1 MKKIILAG
9 GCFWG
14 VQAYYDKVTGVKKTE
29 VGYTDG
35 DFPNPTYEQVCNGSN
50 HAEAV
55 KIEFDETEVS
65 LKRILDHFFQ
75 IIDPTL
81 LNRQGNDIGKQY
93 RTVIFYDNDE
103 DLNFI
108 DDYIEKIKNNFK
120 KPIKTEVKLAPEF
133 YPAEAYHQKYL
144 RKNPC
149 GYCHIDLSLVDELD
163 KEFFED

>member
-14 VQAYYDKVTGVKKTE
+14 VQAYYDKVSGVKATE
-29 VGYTDG
+29 VGYIDG

-55 KIEFDETEVS
+55 KIEYNSDEVS
-65 LKRILDHFFQ
+65 LKKLLDHFFQ

-81 LNRQGNDIGKQY
+81 VNRQGNDIGRQY
-93 RTVIFYDNDE
+93 RTAIFYDTEE
-103 DLNFI
+103 DFQFI
-108 DDYIEKIKNNFK
+108 KNYIDKIKSNYK
-120 KPIKTEVKLAPEF
+120 KEIKTEIKPASEF

-144 RKNPC
+144 KKNPC
-149 GYCHIDLSLVDELD
+149 GYCHIDLSLVDEID
-163 KEFFED
+163 KKYFE

>member
-14 VQAYYDKVTGVKKTE
+14 VQAYYDKVSGVKATE
-29 VGYTDG
+29 VGYIDG

-55 KIEFDETEVS
+55 KIEYNSDEVS
-65 LKRILDHFFQ
+65 LRKLLDHFFQ

-81 LNRQGNDIGKQY
+81 VNRQGNDIGRQY
-93 RTVIFYDNDE
+93 RTAIFYDTEE
-103 DLNFI
+103 DFQFI
-108 DDYIEKIKNNFK
+108 KNYIDKIKSNYK
-120 KPIKTEVKLAPEF
+120 KEIKTEIKPASEF

-144 RKNPC
+144 KKNPC
-149 GYCHIDLSLVDELD
+149 GYCHIDLSLVDEID
-163 KEFFED
+163 KKYFE

>member
-14 VQAYYDKVTGVKKTE
+14 VQAYYDKVSGVKATE
-29 VGYTDG
+29 VGYIDG

-55 KIEFDETEVS
+55 KIEYNSDEVS
-65 LKRILDHFFQ
+65 LKKLLDHFFQ

-81 LNRQGNDIGKQY
+81 VNRQGNDIGRQY
-93 RTVIFYDNDE
+93 RTAIFYDTEE
-103 DLNFI
+103 DFQFI
-108 DDYIEKIKNNFK
+108 KNYIEKIKSNYK
-120 KPIKTEVKLAPEF
+120 KEIKTEIKPASEF

-144 RKNPC
+144 KKNPC
-149 GYCHIDLSLVDELD
+149 GYCHIDLSLVDEID
-163 KEFFED
+163 KKYFE

>member
-14 VQAYYDKVTGVKKTE
+14 VQAYYDKVSGVKKTE

-55 KIEFDETEVS
+55 YIEYEENEVS
-65 LKRILDHFFQ
+65 LRRILDHFFQ

-81 LNRQGNDIGKQY
+81 LNRQGNDIGRQY
-93 RTVIFYDNDE
+93 RTAIFYFTEADE
-103 DLNFI
+103 AFI
-108 DDYIEKIKNNFK
+108 KDYIVQVKKNYSK
-120 KPIKTEVKLAPEF
+120 EIKTEVKRAVEF

-144 RKNPC
+144 KKNPC
-149 GYCHIDLSLVDELD
+149 GYCHIDLSLVDEID
-163 KEFFED
+163 KEFFE

>member
-14 VQAYYDKVTGVKKTE
+14 VQAYYDKVTGVKFTE
-29 VGYTDG
+29 VGYIDG

-55 KIEFDETEVS
+55 LVEYDENIVS
-65 LKRILDHFFQ
+65 QKRILEHFFQ
-75 IIDPTL
+75 IIDPTQI
-81 LNRQGNDIGKQY
+81 NRQGPDIGKQY
-93 RTVIFYDNDE
+93 RTGIFYFSEEDQQLIND
-103 DLNFI
+103 FI
-108 DDYIEKIKNNFK
+108 ASIKDK
-120 KPIKTEVKLAPEF
+120 YSKPIRTEVKQAEVF

-149 GYCHIDLSLVDELD
+149 GYCHIDLNLVDELD
-163 KEFFED
+163 KEFFND

>member
-55 KIEFDETEVS
+55 YIEYEEKEVS

-81 LNRQGNDIGKQY
+81 LNRQGNDIGRQY
-93 RTVIFYDNDE
+93 RTAIFYFTEEDE
-103 DLNFI
+103 KFI
-108 DDYIEKIKNNFK
+108 KDYIEQIRKNYAK
-120 KPIKTEVKLAPEF
+120 EIKTELKEAVEF

-144 RKNPC
+144 KKNPC
-149 GYCHIDLSLVDELD
+149 GYCHIDLSLVDEID
-163 KEFFED
+163 KEFFK

>member
-14 VQAYYDKVTGVKKTE
+14 VQAYYDKVAGVKNTE
-29 VGYTDG
+29 TGYIDG
-35 DFPNPTYEQVCNGSN
+35 KFPNPTYEQVCNGSN

-93 RTVIFYDNDE
+93 RTAIFYDNEE

-108 DDYIEKIKNNFK
+108 NDYISKVKNNYN

-133 YPAEAYHQKYL
+133 YTAEAYHQKYL

-163 KEFFED
+163 KEFFE